1 MEVFCMKLIR
11 KLAFCPVILIPF
23 LLSACAGG
31 LQMTILHM
39 NDSHS
44 YIESVSTAP
53 VIDGEKT
60 LIPAGGL
67 ARFSTKIDAV
77 RRIEENVLFLHAGDA
92 VQGTLYFT
100 KYNGVP
106 EIEWLNR
113 MKCDA
118 MVTGNHEFDK
128 GSALL
133 ADLADIA
140 EFPILAGNI
149 DVSADPFLYG
159 KLLPYVILPVSRSKI
174 GVIGLVTPDTA
185 DTSNPDET
193 VVFNDHTE
201 SASRLVQYLHSRGVN
216 KIIILSHIGYENDI
230 ALAASVDNIDIIIGG
245 HTHTLLGETDTLV
258 PGVDG
263 PYPTIVTGPSGRP
276 VYIVQAW
283 AHTRAF
289 GRLDVAFDRKGY
301 IITCNGRATILAGD
315 TFYRKDSEG
324 MYTAVDSEQRQRIV
338 DVIRES
344 AMVEI
349 VPEDP
354 GVLDWIAPYREGI
367 DELKGVVVG
376 YCTDDILNVRIPGT
390 RNAYTGDILE
400 YGSELAPLIAD
411 SMLWKTRQIGL
422 NADFAIQ
429 NAGGVRMGLP
439 AGEITVGTVYELL
452 PFENTIC
459 VLDISGRQLKHL
471 LESLMERIRHKDN
484 DGAFPYPSDL
494 KYTADMNRPMGE
506 RITSLAVAD
515 QDGNWISI
523 DPGTIY
529 RVATNNYLAS
539 GKDGYAIFSECT
551 GYRYDT
557 GFQDAEVFMEYVET
571 VESLSKMPETMI
583 TFIQDI
589 QASP

>member
-1 MEVFCMKLIR
+1 MKSIR
-11 KLAFCPVILIPF
+11 KLAFFPAILIPL

-60 LIPAGGL
+60 LVPAGGL

-77 RRIEENVLFLHAGDA
+77 RRVEENVLFLHAGDA

-113 MKCDA
+113 MQCDA

-149 DVSADPFLYG
+149 DVSADPFLNG
-159 KLLPYVILPVSRSKI
+159 KLEPYVILPIDGNKI
-174 GVIGLVTPDTA
+174 GVIGLVSPDTA

-193 VVFNDHTE
+193 VVFNDYME
-201 SASRLVQYLHSRGVN
+201 SAARLVQHLHARGVN
-216 KIIILSHIGYENDI
+216 KIIILSHVGYENDI
-230 ALAASVDNIDIIIGG
+230 ALAGSVDKIDIIIGG
-245 HTHTLLGETDTLV
+245 HTHTFLGETDALV

-263 PYPTIVTGPSGRP
+263 PYPTIVPGPTGRP
-276 VYIVQAW
+276 VYVVQAW
-283 AHTRAF
+283 AHTRAI
-289 GRLDVAFDRKGY
+289 GQLDVTFNRKGD
-301 IITCNGRATILAGD
+301 ITECDGRATILAGD
-315 TFYRKDSEG
+315 TFYRKDEEG
-324 MYTAVDSEQRQRIV
+324 MYTVVDNEQRQRIL
-338 DVIRES
+338 DVIQES

-354 GVLDWIAPYREGI
+354 AVLEWIAPYREGI
-367 DELKGVVVG
+367 DELKGLVVG

-390 RNAYTGDILE
+390 RNAITGEILE
-400 YGSELAPLIAD
+400 TGSELAPLIAD
-411 SMLWKTRQIGL
+411 SMLRKTRQIGL

-429 NAGGVRMGLP
+429 NAGGVRTGLP

-452 PFENTIC
+452 PFENTVC
-459 VLDISGRQLKHL
+459 VLDISGLQLKNL

-484 DGAFPYPSDL
+484 DGAFPYTSDL

-506 RITSLAVAD
+506 RITFLAVAD
-515 QDGNWISI
+515 QDGNWISV
-523 DPGTIY
+523 DPGAFY

-557 GFQDAEVFMEYVET
+557 GFQDAEVFMEYVEA
-571 VESLSKMPETMI
+571 VESLSKMPVTMI
-583 TFIQDI
+583 TFIPEL